1 VHIMGL
7 TSTSFDFP
15 SRVLRQFGF
24 LQDVPDLTAPY
35 FAPRPL
41 TGRVAGRVVEAWIG
55 RTSLETESLPRYDD
69 PEATPSYQAWL
80 KTKIPPEA
88 RDPVAKKRK
97 RKDLED
103 ALEGSR
109 ITSRMFE
116 IECETMNS
124 LLAAK
129 DAEIERLRATIQRYP
144 FSHLHFLSDSCP
156 YCILS

>member
-1 VHIMGL
+1 M
-7 TSTSFDFP
+7 
-15 SRVLRQFGF
+15 
-24 LQDVPDLTAPY
+24 TAPY